1 MSDSG
6 TEIQIAKGALR
17 RFIQNAERKKRVQQ
31 ASLLQTV
38 KKATP
43 EFRNRFKTV
52 HHLGLVG
59 SFAKKGFYSLR
70 SDLDILVGGL
80 KKDDYFKAFLF
91 WERRLPVAIDLI
103 REEEA
108 GEHLKFLSRHEV
120 ILFEKD

>member
-1 MSDSG
+1 MSG
-6 TEIQIAKGALR
+6 TEIQIVRGALR
-17 RFIQNAERKKRVQQ
+17 RFVQDAERNKKAQKTSLLKRVRK
-31 ASLLQTV
+31 S
-38 KKATP
+38 TP
-43 EFRNRFKTV
+43 EFLNRFKTV
-52 HHLGLVG
+52 SRLGLVG
-59 SFAKKGFYSLR
+59 SFAKKGFYSPR

-108 GEHLKFLSRHEV
+108 SEHLEFLSRHEV